1 MLEKVYMRSLGSFK
15 HVILGGSQ
23 KRGIPEKISSYAQ
36 KRAARGVD
44 QAFPEA
50 LKEPVLRK
58 LQFSTISRL
67 DHLVEYIYDVLS
79 QYSILIIA
87 I

>member
-1 MLEKVYMRSLGSFK
+1 MTYWEALKSEVL
-15 HVILGGSQ
+15 HLQEIVVT
-23 KRGIPEKISSYAQ
+23 Q

-58 LQFSTISRL
+58 IQFSTISRL
-67 DHLVEYIYDVLS
+67 DHLVEHVYEVPHCATPSFPSLPS
-79 QYSILIIA
+79 ALG
-87 I
+87 